1 MKKYLLRRYLLFLV
15 SIFIN
20 TVGIAAITRALLGTS
35 PITSVNYVL
44 SLFTPLTMGQWTIL
58 VNLLFTV
65 IELPLMG
72 RDFLR
77 ADLRA
82 YLSQIP
88 ITLCFG
94 MFIDCSMAML
104 SWVQPATYAVQLAT
118 LAAGCGVL
126 ALGIAL
132 EVKAN
137 VAMLAG
143 EYLVKVLAR
152 RLRFDFGYV
161 KLCFDVSLVL
171 LACLMSWLALS
182 RIDGVREGTVVAAV
196 VVGPVIHAVSP
207 WLRVLDRWLGRQPA
221 PAAAAPSGVAPVVTI
236 AREYGSGGLQLAR
249 RLAADLGLPLYDRQF
264 ITLAAQESGLTEAYI
279 RANEQSIPSLWL
291 KSILAHGVRPEDGL
305 SPDDAL
311 YIAESRVVERL
322 AAQGP
327 CVIVGRLADFVLRGR
342 PNTVRVFCCADFAS
356 ECRRCAEEY
365 GVAAEAAPA
374 EVRRVNRARIAHY
387 EYYTG
392 EKWGDP
398 HRYDL
403 TINTGIVGMEEAAAL
418 VRGLYAAARARAAG

>member
-58 VNLLFTV
+58 VNLLFAV
-65 IELPLMG
+65 IELPLMRRG
-72 RDFLR
+72 FLR

-94 MFIDCSMAML
+94 MFIDCSMTML

-171 LACLMSWLALS
+171 LSCLMSWLALS

-221 PAAAAPSGVAPVVTI
+221 PAAAAPQQGYGAPVQTPP
-236 AREYGSGGLQLAR
+236 S
-249 RLAADLGLPLYDRQF
+249 ADVYD
-264 ITLAAQESGLTEAYI
+264 ED
-279 RANEQSIPSLWL
+279 IP
-291 KSILAHGVRPEDGL
+291 
-305 SPDDAL
+305 
-311 YIAESRVVERL
+311 
-322 AAQGP
+322 
-327 CVIVGRLADFVLRGR
+327 F
-342 PNTVRVFCCADFAS
+342 
-356 ECRRCAEEY
+356 
-365 GVAAEAAPA
+365 
-374 EVRRVNRARIAHY
+374 
-387 EYYTG
+387 
-392 EKWGDP
+392 
-398 HRYDL
+398 
-403 TINTGIVGMEEAAAL
+403 
-418 VRGLYAAARARAAG
+418 